1 MIGSLVNIT
10 IRKKIGH
17 SIVHLGFPLWA
28 VWLLLLPLA
37 ILMLPVFLVVCLVA
51 FIDPCR
57 VISVFWGIL
66 RALQGTEVELDDRR
80 HLVAISIH

>member
-10 IRKKIGH
+10 IQKKVGRGIL
-17 SIVHLGFPLWA
+17 HLGFPLWA

-37 ILMLPVFLVVCLVA
+37 ILMLPVVLVVCLVGLV
-51 FIDPCR
+51 DPFR

-66 RALQGTEVELDDRR
+66 RALNGAEVEVDDHRR
-80 HLVAISIH
+80 LVAISIH

>member
-10 IRKKIGH
+10 IRKKRSRGIFYF
-17 SIVHLGFPLWA
+17 GFPLWA

-37 ILMLPVFLVVCLVA
+37 ILMLPVMLLVCLIGLV
-51 FIDPCR
+51 DPFR
-57 VISVFWGIL
+57 VIAVFWGIL
-66 RALQGTEVELDDRR
+66 GALKGAEVEVDDHR